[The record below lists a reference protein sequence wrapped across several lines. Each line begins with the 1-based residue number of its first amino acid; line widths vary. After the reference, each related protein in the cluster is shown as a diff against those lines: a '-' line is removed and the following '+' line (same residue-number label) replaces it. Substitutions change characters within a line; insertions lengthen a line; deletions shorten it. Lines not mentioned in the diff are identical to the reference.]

1 MLLKDKTAIIT
12 GASGGIGS
20 VVALEFAKEGA
31 KAIGVHYSSS
41 EAKAIE
47 IAKKIKESGA
57 AAITL
62 KADVSKAYEV
72 KAMIQKFVEKFKKI
86 DIIVAFAG
94 YPASRG
100 SWFADPLDLSDED
113 LDKPWNV
120 DLKGSYH
127 CIRYAVPYMKKQK
140 YGKIILISSTPAIE
154 GDATGLQ
161 FTLAKSAVRILVKS
175 LAPVLGRDNINLN
188 AIAPGSI
195 ATEANMKN
203 YKKNEVDELVK
214 DIPLGRFGKPE
225 EVAKA
230 AAFLASD
237 NSSYITGQM
246 IVVDGGE
253 VRL

>member
-1 MLLKDKTAIIT
+1 MLLKDKTAIII

-20 VVALEFAKEGA
+20 ATALEFAKEGC

-47 IAKKIKESGA
+47 IIKEIKELGPSA
-57 AAITL
+57 VAL

-72 KAMIQKFVEKFKKI
+72 KAMIQKFVDKFKRL
-86 DIIVAFAG
+86 DAIVAFAG
-94 YPASRG
+94 YPISREV
-100 SWFADPLDLSDED
+100 WFADPLNFSDED

-127 CIRYAVPYMKKQK
+127 CIRYASTYMKKQK
-140 YGKIILISSTPAIE
+140 YGKIILISSTPGVE
-154 GDATGLQ
+154 GDAVGLP
-161 FTLAKSAVRILVKS
+161 FTIAKSAIRTLVKS
-175 LAPVLGRDNINLN
+175 LAPVLGKHNINLN

-195 ATEANMKN
+195 STEANVKAH
-203 YKKNEVDELVK
+203 KKNEIDELTK
-214 DIPLGRFGKPE
+214 DIPLGRFGTPE
-225 EVAKA
+225 EVAKTA
-230 AAFLASD
+230 VFLASD
-237 NSSYITGQM
+237 NSSYITGQT

>member
-20 VVALEFAKEGA
+20 VAALEFAKEGA

-72 KAMIQKFVEKFKKI
+72 KAMIQKFVEKFKRI
-86 DIIVAFAG
+86 DIVVAFAG
-94 YPASRG
+94 YPTSRE
-100 SWFADPLDLSDED
+100 SWFVDPLDISDDE
-113 LDKPWNV
+113 LDRPWNIDV
-120 DLKGSYH
+120 KGSYH
-127 CIRYAVPYMKKQK
+127 CIRYALPYMKKQK
-140 YGKIILISSTPAIE
+140 YGKIIFVSSTPAIE

-161 FTLAKSAVRILVKS
+161 FTMAKAANRILVKS
-175 LAPVLGRDNINLN
+175 LAPVLGKYNINLN

-195 ATEANMKN
+195 ATEENLRS
-203 YKKNEVDELVK
+203 YKKNEIDELIK
-214 DIPLGRFGKPE
+214 NIPLGRFGTPE
-225 EVAKA
+225 EVAKI

-237 NSSYITGQM
+237 NSSYITGQT

>member
-20 VVALEFAKEGA
+20 ATALEFAKEGA
-31 KAIGVHYSSS
+31 KAIGVHYSTS
-41 EAKAIE
+41 EAKAIDVVNR
-47 IAKKIKESGA
+47 IKELGSN
-57 AAITL
+57 AIAL

-72 KAMIQKFVEKFKKI
+72 KAMIQKFVDKFKRI
-86 DIIVAFAG
+86 DAIVTFAG
-94 YPASRG
+94 YPISRD
-100 SWFADPLDLSDED
+100 SWFANPLDLSDED

-127 CIRYAVPYMKKQK
+127 CIRYVVPYMKKQN

-161 FTLAKSAVRILVKS
+161 YTIAKSSIRILVKS
-175 LAPVLGRDNINLN
+175 LAPVLGKYNINLN

-195 ATEANMKN
+195 ATEANIKS
-203 YKKNEVDELVK
+203 YKKSEVDELIK
-214 DIPLGRFGKPE
+214 NIPLGRFGNLE
-225 EVAKA
+225 EIAKV

-237 NSSYITGQM
+237 NSSYITGQT